1 MGAEFSNEISEIL
14 FLGLRNGLFYD
25 MLLEDTKVNLYRM
38 TKARFITMDN
48 MEMMENENIIILTD
62 EDGVDVEFEFCAS
75 IEYQGDEYVVLLPTD
90 DDDGEVVILQV
101 MEDENADE
109 DDEATY
115 VGVDDEEVL
124 QAVFEIF
131 KEQAGDEFDF
141 EE

>member
-1 MGAEFSNEISEIL
+1 MN
-14 FLGLRNGLFYD
+14 D
-25 MLLEDTKVNLYRM
+25 
-38 TKARFITMDN
+38 
-48 MEMMENENIIILTD
+48 MEMMENENIIVLTD

-75 IEYQGDEYVVLLPTD
+75 VMYEGNEYVVLLPTE

-115 VGVDDEEVL
+115 VGVEDDEVL
-124 QAVFEIF
+124 QAVFELF

-141 EE
+141 ED

>member
-1 MGAEFSNEISEIL
+1 M
-14 FLGLRNGLFYD
+14 
-25 MLLEDTKVNLYRM
+25 ED
-38 TKARFITMDN
+38 
-48 MEMMENENIIILTD
+48 MEMMENDNIIVLTD

-75 IEYQGDEYVVLLPTD
+75 IEYQGNEYIVLLPTD

-141 EE
+141 EA

>member
-1 MGAEFSNEISEIL
+1 MSSGFLLKKQKFNEK
-14 FLGLRNGLFYD
+14 GLRISFFYD
-25 MLLEDTKVNLYRM
+25 MLWIDTKIHLYRM
-38 TKARFITMDN
+38 TKARILVMDD
-48 MEMMENENIIILTD
+48 MEMMENDNIIVLTD

-75 IEYQGDEYVVLLPTD
+75 VEYEGNEYVVLLPTE

-101 MEDENADE
+101 MEDEDAGE

-115 VGVDDEEVL
+115 VGVDDEDVL

>member
-1 MGAEFSNEISEIL
+1 
-14 FLGLRNGLFYD
+14 
-25 MLLEDTKVNLYRM
+25 
-38 TKARFITMDN
+38 
-48 MEMMENENIIILTD
+48 MENENIIVLTD

-75 IEYQGDEYVVLLPTD
+75 VMYEGNEYVVLLPVE

-101 MEDENADE
+101 LEDENADE

-115 VGVDDEEVL
+115 VGVEDENVL
-124 QAVFEIF
+124 QAVFDLF